1 MAPLL
6 DRNQHLFGIEIINE
20 QISHHLTVTDVFYN
34 IFYSYNFFTLK
45 SDKEKH

>member
-20 QISHHLTVTDVFYN
+20 QISHHLTVTDVFYIQN
-34 IFYSYNFFTLK
+34 IFTLK
-45 SDKEKH
+45 SVKEKH